1 MTRAEQR
8 KRAVKLTLP
17 VFCGY
22 IVLGIAFGAT
32 LAQAG
37 YGSVWALAIST
48 LVYAGSLQ
56 FVMVPFLAG
65 GTSLIAVALTA
76 LMVNARHL
84 FYGLSCIERFG
95 RMDKRIRPYMIT
107 SLTDETYSV
116 FCGLSNDEED
126 GVMFRV
132 TLYDQIYWIVGSIL
146 GTLLAQGLP
155 FDLTGI
161 DFSMTALFVVI
172 CVEKALEV
180 KNRVPMAIG
189 TVCALAMLFL
199 LGPSAFLAP
208 ALGLTAILLTE
219 RTTRSGRRLYS
230 HPSAATGSSASHAA
244 ACFARFQP
252 FRCARSCCFTFAISP
267 ESFFASMRR
276 AGCDYKIVPQ
286 ELTFR
291 CKLDTLNKLRA
302 EVAERQTRWF

>member
-1 MTRAEQR
+1 MTKAEQR

-37 YGSVWALAIST
+37 YGPVWALAIST

-65 GTSLIAVALTA
+65 GTSLIAVALIA

-116 FCGLSNDEED
+116 FCGLSGDEED

-132 TLYDQIYWIVGSIL
+132 TLYDQIYWVIGSIL

-161 DFSMTALFVVI
+161 DFSMTALFVGTAGQCSPV
-172 CVEKALEV
+172 CVWRGEA
-180 KNRVPMAIG
+180 G
-189 TVCALAMLFL
+189 GFFL
-199 LGPSAFLAP
+199 VFMRRFLH
-208 ALGLTAILLTE
+208 
-219 RTTRSGRRLYS
+219 SGACVS
-230 HPSAATGSSASHAA
+230 DHSP
-244 ACFARFQP
+244 ACFKKTVK
-252 FRCARSCCFTFAISP
+252 S
-267 ESFFASMRR
+267 
-276 AGCDYKIVPQ
+276 
-286 ELTFR
+286 
-291 CKLDTLNKLRA
+291 
-302 EVAERQTRWF
+302 VA

>member
-1 MTRAEQR
+1 MTKAEQR

-37 YGSVWALAIST
+37 YGPVWALAIST

-116 FCGLSNDEED
+116 FCGLSGDEED
-126 GVMFRV
+126 GVA
-132 TLYDQIYWIVGSIL
+132 GS
-146 GTLLAQGLP
+146 GFG
-155 FDLTGI
+155 
-161 DFSMTALFVVI
+161 
-172 CVEKALEV
+172 
-180 KNRVPMAIG
+180 N
-189 TVCALAMLFL
+189 
-199 LGPSAFLAP
+199 GP
-208 ALGLTAILLTE
+208 
-219 RTTRSGRRLYS
+219 GRGGAVR
-230 HPSAATGSSASHAA
+230 A
-244 ACFARFQP
+244 
-252 FRCARSCCFTFAISP
+252 
-267 ESFFASMRR
+267 
-276 AGCDYKIVPQ
+276 AGCGNVCPAGACPCHQGQWFKSG
-286 ELTFR
+286 T
-291 CKLDTLNKLRA
+291 TNAGTGRA
-302 EVAERQTRWF
+302 

>member
-1 MTRAEQR
+1 MTKAEQR

-37 YGSVWALAIST
+37 YGPVWALAIST

-76 LMVNARHL
+76 ADGQPRAIC
-84 FYGLSCIERFG
+84 FTGFPASSGFG

-116 FCGLSNDEED
+116 FCGLSGDEED

-132 TLYDQIYWIVGSIL
+132 TLYDQIYWVIGSIL

-161 DFSMTALFVVI
+161 DFSMTGAVCRHLCGKSVGDEEPRADGHRRGLRVGDAVSAWSERVSRTGSGPDGGSADRDGYPKGGARMSHAIAVVAICAVVTIALRALPFV
-172 CVEKALEV
+172 CFGGK
-180 KNRVPMAIG
+180 KGVPRL
-189 TVCALAMLFL
+189 V
-199 LGPSAFLAP
+199 S
-208 ALGLTAILLTE
+208 ALGETLPPAIM
-219 RTTRSGRRLYS
+219 
-230 HPSAATGSSASHAA
+230 AALVVYCLKSV
-244 ACFARFQP
+244 P
-252 FRCARSCCFTFAISP
+252 FGTFGDGARS
-267 ESFFASMRR
+267 
-276 AGCDYKIVPQ
+276 
-286 ELTFR
+286 
-291 CKLDTLNKLRA
+291 
-302 EVAERQTRWF
+302 

>member
-1 MTRAEQR
+1 MTKAEQR

-37 YGSVWALAIST
+37 YGPVWALAIST

-116 FCGLSNDEED
+116 FCGLSGDEED

-132 TLYDQIYWIVGSIL
+132 TLYDQIYWVIGSIL

-161 DFSMTALFVVI
+161 DFSMTALFLIIIVDNLKKRESRI
-172 CVEKALEV
+172 PA
-180 KNRVPMAIG
+180 
-189 TVCALAMLFL
+189 L
-199 LGPSAFLAP
+199 LG
-208 ALGLTAILLTE
+208 LGLSLICLLAFGE
-219 RTTRSGRRLYS
+219 DSFLI
-230 HPSAATGSSASHAA
+230 PSMI
-244 ACFARFQP
+244 
-252 FRCARSCCFTFAISP
+252 AISAVLLILHP
-267 ESFFASMRR
+267 APGGARKEAAR
-276 AGCDYKIVPQ
+276 
-286 ELTFR
+286 
-291 CKLDTLNKLRA
+291 
-302 EVAERQTRWF
+302 

>member
-1 MTRAEQR
+1 MTKTEQR

-22 IVLGIAFGAT
+22 VVLGIAFGAT

-37 YGSVWALAIST
+37 YGPVWALDIST

-84 FYGLSCIERFG
+84 FYGLSCVERFG
-95 RMDKRIRPYMIT
+95 RIRPYMIT

-116 FCGLSNDEED
+116 FCGLSGDEED

-132 TLYDQIYWIVGSIL
+132 TLYDQIYWVSGSIL

-172 CVEKALEV
+172 CAEKALEM

-189 TVCALAMLFL
+189 AFCALAMLFL

-208 ALGLTAILLTE
+208 ALGLTAVLLTVMDI
-219 RTTRSGRRLYS
+219 RKGV
-230 HPSAATGSSASHAA
+230 
-244 ACFARFQP
+244 
-252 FRCARSCCFTFAISP
+252 
-267 ESFFASMRR
+267 R
-276 AGCDYKIVPQ
+276 A
-286 ELTFR
+286 
-291 CKLDTLNKLRA
+291 
-302 EVAERQTRWF
+302 

>member
-1 MTRAEQR
+1 MTKAEQR

-37 YGSVWALAIST
+37 YGAVWALAISA

-65 GTSLIAVALTA
+65 GTSLVAVALTA

-84 FYGLSCIERFG
+84 FYGLSCVQRFG
-95 RMDKRIRPYMIT
+95 RMDKPIRPYMIT

-116 FCGLSNDEED
+116 FCGLSDDEED
-126 GVMFRV
+126 GVMLRV
-132 TLYDQIYWIVGSIL
+132 TLYDQIYWVVGSIL

-172 CVEKALEV
+172 CVEKTLER
-180 KNRVPMAIG
+180 KNRVPMAVG
-189 TVCALAMLFL
+189 AVCALTMLFL
-199 LGPSAFLAP
+199 LGPGAFLAP
-208 ALGLTAILLTE
+208 ALGLTAILLTVTDI
-219 RTTRSGRRLYS
+219 RKG
-230 HPSAATGSSASHAA
+230 
-244 ACFARFQP
+244 AR
-252 FRCARSCCFTFAISP
+252 A
-267 ESFFASMRR
+267 
-276 AGCDYKIVPQ
+276 
-286 ELTFR
+286 
-291 CKLDTLNKLRA
+291 
-302 EVAERQTRWF
+302 

>member
-22 IVLGIAFGAT
+22 LVLGIAFGAT

-37 YGSVWALAIST
+37 YGPAWALAIST

-116 FCGLSNDEED
+116 FCGLSDDEED
-126 GVMFRV
+126 GVMLRV
-132 TLYDQIYWIVGSIL
+132 TLYDQIYWVVGSIL

-172 CVEKALEV
+172 CVEKALER
-180 KNRVPMAIG
+180 KNRVPMAVG
-189 TVCALAMLFL
+189 AVCSLTMLFL
-199 LGPSAFLAP
+199 LGPGAFLAP
-208 ALGLTAILLTE
+208 ALGLTAVLLTVTDI
-219 RTTRSGRRLYS
+219 RKG
-230 HPSAATGSSASHAA
+230 
-244 ACFARFQP
+244 AR
-252 FRCARSCCFTFAISP
+252 A
-267 ESFFASMRR
+267 
-276 AGCDYKIVPQ
+276 
-286 ELTFR
+286 
-291 CKLDTLNKLRA
+291 
-302 EVAERQTRWF
+302 